1 MMNLRVIGNYISSE
15 CVKRYYIETC
25 DKEKLYK
32 LALADESLARQT
44 R

>member
-1 MMNLRVIGNYISSE
+1 MDSEVIGNYISPK
-15 CVKRYYIETC
+15 CIRKYYIKIY

-32 LALADESLARQT
+32 LALANRSPT

>member
-1 MMNLRVIGNYISSE
+1 MDSKVIGNYISLE
-15 CVKRYYIETC
+15 YVRKYHIEIY

-32 LALADESLARQT
+32 LALADESSVGQT

>member
-1 MMNLRVIGNYISSE
+1 MNLRVIGNYISLRY
-15 CVKRYYIETC
+15 VKRCYIEIY

-32 LALADESLARQT
+32 LALANGSPT